1 MREDFKE
8 IRYAF
13 ILDMC
18 HREYEGKHGKKGSVM
33 CQETNGLYHTTFPPT
48 LKVNFLVII
57 LTPSSSVRKVFLKA
71 SFKKEKANFANPAQV
86 LSWKR
91 LFLTTPVEGKGKME
105 TQNSKYTFGVQ
116 F

>member
-1 MREDFKE
+1 MGC
-8 IRYAF
+8 I
-13 ILDMC
+13 ISL
-18 HREYEGKHGKKGSVM
+18 S
-33 CQETNGLYHTTFPPT
+33 PT
-48 LKVNFLVII
+48 LKVTLLVII
-57 LTPSSSVRKVFLKA
+57 LTFALGVRKVFLKA
-71 SFKKEKANFANPAQV
+71 SFEKEKAKLANPAQV

>member
-1 MREDFKE
+1 MSRNKWVVSYHFSPNFKSE
-8 IRYAF
+8 
-13 ILDMC
+13 
-18 HREYEGKHGKKGSVM
+18 
-33 CQETNGLYHTTFPPT
+33 
-48 LKVNFLVII
+48 LVII
-57 LTPSSSVRKVFLKA
+57 LSLSSSVRKVFLKA

>member
-8 IRYAF
+8 IRYAC
-13 ILDMC
+13 ILDMS
-18 HREYEGKHGKKGSVM
+18 HWEYEGKHGKKGSVM
-33 CQETNGLYHTTFPPT
+33 CQETNGLYHITFPPT

-57 LTPSSSVRKVFLKA
+57 LTLSSSVRKVSLKA
-71 SFKKEKANFANPAQV
+71 SFEKEKANLANPAQV